1 MNTAELLIKSK
12 GSELQFQEVLTHIAD
27 HYSYSP
33 SAFQNGTLKNSKEE
47 NQGSA
52 KVFYFAQL
60 NGLSQED
67 TLRLFAEHYQN
78 VLDNPEGEGHQNI
91 RQFRTNGWDGIL
103 FEEEVLVK
111 K

>member
-12 GSELQFQEVLTHIAD
+12 GSQLQFQEVLAHIAD
-27 HYSYSP
+27 QYSYTP
-33 SAFQNGTLKNSKEE
+33 SAFQNGTLKNSKDE

-60 NGLSQED
+60 NSLSQED

-78 VLDNPEGEGHQNI
+78 VLDHPAEDGHQNI
-91 RQFRTNGWDGIL
+91 RQFMANGWDGVL
-103 FEEEVLVK
+103 FEQEVLVRM
-111 K
+111 